1 MASGTE
7 KVAGA
12 VDMKALLFGCALSLA
27 LAATAMPADAKGCIK
42 GALIGGVAGHY
53 ASRHGFLGAAAG
65 CVVGHHLAKRQ
76 QAAKQ
81 NPAHPQPR

>member
-1 MASGTE
+1 MAGGT
-7 KVAGA
+7 KQGAGA
-12 VDMKALLFGCALSLA
+12 TNMKALLFGCALSLA
-27 LAATAMPADAKGCIK
+27 FAATAIPADAKGCIK

-81 NPAHPQPR
+81 NPAHPPPR

>member
-1 MASGTE
+1 MAAGTTQA
-7 KVAGA
+7 VGA
-12 VDMKALLFGCALSLA
+12 ADMKALLLGCALSLA
-27 LAATAMPADAKGCIK
+27 LALTAMPADAKGCIK
-42 GALIGGVAGHY
+42 GALVGGIAGHY

-81 NPAHPQPR
+81 NQAHPQPR